1 MKLPLIDRDEAS
13 AGLFEN
19 FARVKKEGSRA
30 FLLTGRRGTGK
41 TSLVTRTFGAG
52 PVPFV
57 YLYVNPLM
65 TREGNLRTFWRENDE
80 TLGLKGFQANQP
92 SFAELV
98 RFVLERSASEPMV
111 LVVDECQHLGTLE
124 PDFFAEWEKTW
135 ETLQRKT
142 KTLLVFIGS
151 DGTALR
157 SLLANPDAKRFFEK
171 IERRELPSFRAT
183 TVKRLLR
190 EQRPDCLSEDWLT
203 LFFLTGGVPHYVK
216 AMLEAGA
223 TDAAAML
230 HFALQPDGLLMREG
244 ERILREEFRD
254 DCAVYLETLARIAS
268 GVTRR
273 SDLLASFKERNVES
287 QLYKLEHHFRLIR
300 REEPLGGV
308 ANNRGYRFALTDP
321 FLVFWF
327 QCIHLNRALLEKGD
341 EERLREKVVAEL
353 PDILY
358 GATLR
363 CAWMDALRESGEHAE
378 VGSWWDRRGEN
389 EIDVVAVNP
398 TKKEILFG
406 ELRREP
412 SSGDDGR
419 LRSRAYGFLAQ
430 NPKYAGYEPRFAC
443 LTSEELQTGS
453 GCPNRGR

>member
-1 MKLPLIDRDEAS
+1 MSLPLIERDEAS
-13 AGLFEN
+13 ARLLAN
-19 FARVKKEGSRA
+19 FACVKTEGSRA

-52 PVPFV
+52 SVPFV
-57 YLYVNPLM
+57 YLFVNPLM
-65 TREGNLRTFWRENDE
+65 TRDGNLRAFWRENAVAF
-80 TLGLKGFQANQP
+80 GLSGTEAVFP
-92 SFAELV
+92 SFAALL
-98 RFVLERSASEPMV
+98 RFVLERSESRPAV
-111 LVVDECQHLGTLE
+111 LFVDECQHLGTLE
-124 PDFFAEWEKTW
+124 PEFFARWREDWEELRK
-135 ETLQRKT
+135 KT
-142 KTLLVFIGS
+142 KTFLIFAGS

-157 SLLANPDAKRFFEK
+157 SLLANPDAKRFFDTT
-171 IERRELPSFRAT
+171 ERCELSCFRAT
-183 TVKRLLR
+183 TVKRLLQAR
-190 EQRPDCLSEDWLT
+190 RPDCLSEDWLT
-203 LFFLTGGVPHYVK
+203 LLFLTGGVPHYVK

-230 HFALQPDGLLMREG
+230 RFALQPDGLLMREG

-254 DCAVYLETLARIAS
+254 DCAVYFETLARIAS
-268 GVTRR
+268 GLTRR

-287 QLYKLEHHFRLIR
+287 QLYRLEHHFRLIC

-327 QCIHLNRALLEKGD
+327 RCIHLNRALLEQGK
-341 EERLREKVVAEL
+341 EERILEKTVAVL

-358 GATLR
+358 GTTLR
-363 CAWMDALRESGEHAE
+363 NAWKDALRESGEYAE

-398 TKKEILFG
+398 TRKEILFG
-406 ELRREP
+406 EVRRAP
-412 SSGDDGR
+412 GSGDEGR

-430 NPKYAGYEPRFAC
+430 NPKYADYEPRFVR
-443 LTSEELQTGS
+443 LTPEEL
-453 GCPNRGR
+453 

>member
-1 MKLPLIDRDEAS
+1 MSLFLTDRDEAS
-13 AGLFEN
+13 AGLLEN

-41 TSLVTRTFGAG
+41 TSLVTRVFGAG
-52 PVPFV
+52 SVPFV

-65 TREGNLRTFWRENDE
+65 TREGNLRAFWRVNDE
-80 TLGLKGFQANQP
+80 SIGLKGIQANHP
-92 SFAELV
+92 SFAALL
-98 RFVLERSASEPMV
+98 RFVLERSESRPTV
-111 LVVDECQHLGTLE
+111 LFVDECQHLGTLE

-142 KTLLVFIGS
+142 KTLFVFIGS

-157 SLLANPDAKRFFEK
+157 SLLANPDAKRFFK
-171 IERRELPSFRAT
+171 TTERRELSCFRAT

-190 EQRPDCLSEDWLT
+190 EPRPDCLSEDWLT

-230 HFALQPDGLLMREG
+230 RFALQPDGLLMREG

-254 DCAVYLETLARIAS
+254 DCAVYFEMLARIAS

-273 SDLLASFKERNVES
+273 SDLIASFKERNVES

-300 REEPLGGV
+300 REEPLGGA

-321 FLVFWF
+321 FFVFWF
-327 QCIHLNRALLEKGD
+327 RCIHLNRALIEQGDEKRILEKS
-341 EERLREKVVAEL
+341 VAAL

-363 CAWMDALRESGEHAE
+363 RAWKDCLRESGEYVE

-389 EIDVVAVNP
+389 EIDVAAVNP
-398 TKKEILFG
+398 TEKTILFG
-406 ELRREP
+406 EVRRGPDAWNEE
-412 SSGDDGR
+412 R
-419 LRSRAYGFLAQ
+419 LRLRAYSFLAQ
-430 NPKYAGYEPRFAC
+430 NPKYAGFEARFAC
-443 LTSEELQTGS
+443 LTPEEL
-453 GCPNRGR
+453 

>member
-1 MKLPLIDRDEAS
+1 MSLPLIDRDEVS
-13 AGLFEN
+13 ARLLEN
-19 FARVKKEGSRA
+19 FARVKTEGSRA

-41 TSLVTRTFGAG
+41 TSLVTRAFGKG
-52 PVPFV
+52 PVRFV

-65 TREGNLRTFWRENDE
+65 TKGGNLRAFWRVNDE
-80 TLGLKGFQANQP
+80 TLGLKGIQANHP
-92 SFAELV
+92 SFAELL
-98 RFVLERSASEPMV
+98 RFVLERSESRPAV
-111 LVVDECQHLGTLE
+111 LFVDECQHLGTLE
-124 PDFFAEWEKTW
+124 PEFFARWREDWEELRK
-135 ETLQRKT
+135 KT
-142 KTLLVFIGS
+142 KTFLIFAGS

-157 SLLANPDAKRFFEK
+157 SLLANPDAKRFFDTT
-171 IERRELPSFRAT
+171 ERCELSCFRAT
-183 TVKRLLR
+183 TVKRLLQAR
-190 EQRPDCLSEDWLT
+190 RPDCLPEDWLT
-203 LFFLTGGVPHYVK
+203 LLFLTSGVPHYVK

-230 HFALQPDGLLMREG
+230 RFALTPDGLLMREG
-244 ERILREEFRD
+244 ERMLRDEFRD
-254 DCAVYLETLARIAS
+254 DCAVYFETLARIAS

-287 QLYKLEHHFRLIR
+287 QLYRLEHHFRLIR

-327 QCIHLNRALLEKGD
+327 RFIHLNRALLEQGK
-341 EERLREKVVAEL
+341 EERLLEKTVAVL

-358 GATLR
+358 GTTLR
-363 CAWMDALRESGEHAE
+363 NAWKDALRESGEYAE

-406 ELRREP
+406 EVRRAP
-412 SSGDDGR
+412 GSGDEGR

-430 NPKYAGYEPRFAC
+430 NPKYADYEPRFAC
-443 LTSEELQTGS
+443 LTPEEL
-453 GCPNRGR
+453 